1 MYSHTQICVYKYNSI
16 NLEQA
21 LGDKAKMS
29 KALERA
35 ATASGLKEAEQNLG
49 DKQIYSLLQ

>member
-1 MYSHTQICVYKYNSI
+1 MYKYNSI

-49 DKQIYSLLQ
+49 DKQIYSLLR